1 MVSSGMRAR
10 AETLRK
16 KKEKWQKRDAEL
28 NQAVLACLLGLC
40 IRSEK
45 WAEVQGGQQISEAN
59 RSPRLTYDHSAEDM
73 HRNQGPPPSKTLPRR
88 AGPGW
93 ALARLPLTWLGL

>member
-10 AETLRK
+10 AETLRRK

-28 NQAVLACLLGLC
+28 NQAVLAYLLGVCL
-40 IRSEK
+40 RSEK
-45 WAEVQGGQQISEAN
+45 WAQLQGGQQISEAWG
-59 RSPRLTYDHSAEDM
+59 RRTYGHSAEDM
-73 HRNQGPPPSKTLPRR
+73 HRNEGPPPSKTLPRR

-93 ALARLPLTWLGL
+93 APARLPPTWLWL